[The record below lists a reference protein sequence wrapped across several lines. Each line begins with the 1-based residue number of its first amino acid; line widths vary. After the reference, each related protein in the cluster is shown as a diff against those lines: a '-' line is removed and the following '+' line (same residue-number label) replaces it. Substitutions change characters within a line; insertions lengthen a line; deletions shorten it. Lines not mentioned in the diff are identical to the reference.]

1 MQNLADVGWEEDENT
16 KHLLGPTDSWSAQWL
31 IYRSDRVLQSL

>member
-16 KHLLGPTDSWSAQWL
+16 KHLLGPTDS
-31 IYRSDRVLQSL
+31 